1 MGRMG
6 RGWMGR
12 GWRRSLLG
20 FSAALILVVGG
31 SGLLPLLPKAAA
43 MVPAEVVQAT
53 GPKQEFGDQAEP
65 RPALPRPNLPRPSI
79 PVIIPAD
86 IQNHWAKDCITELVE
101 QRLIAPDAR
110 GLFYP
115 DDPILW
121 GDYITLLNM
130 LSPVGPAQSWANSL
144 ERALG
149 VQTAPTV
156 ASHYPDAYFQR
167 DRPLVRA
174 EGIMALATK
183 LGGSYQIAANTIIN
197 TSLEDG
203 RQVPSYAREG
213 VAAALALGVVVNY
226 PQGNRLNPTQRLT
239 RGEAVALLC
248 HAAPNNPVL
257 QQTINPAWVAQAQIP
272 AVTSPARETRGVW
285 LTNVDSQVLFST
297 EALQTAVTRLADL
310 NFNTIYPVVWNY
322 GHTLYPSATAR
333 RELGV
338 SQHLY
343 GDLRAPGPASESDR
357 DMMREA
363 IAMGH
368 ARGMAVVPWFEFGF
382 MAPANYE
389 LYRRHPDW
397 FTQKR
402 VEPEPPEPEPLAP
415 RDSRRPRNAPKLA
428 AGLDAKH
435 EAKLTPAL
443 DAPKVGELAREK
455 QRADQWLAQDDF
467 LPDPSTANDPGIW
480 LEGNVIPRRWMN
492 PFHPQV
498 QKFQLELIN
507 ELVSN
512 YEVDGFQFDDHLG
525 LPVDFGYDPFTINLY
540 RAEHN
545 GQAPPNDPQDAE
557 WMTWRA
563 NKISDFLAEVHKLV
577 KARRPNAMVSISPNP
592 YPFAFTNYLQDWPT
606 WVNRGIVDEL
616 VVQVYR
622 SDQNRFMWEMNK
634 PSIQA
639 ARRKIP
645 VNIGILSGLRSAPVK
660 MDFIIEQ
667 MAAVRDRAYSGMS
680 FFFYESLWISPP
692 PETAEQR
699 VGKLQQAFVTPAV
712 RPSR

>member
-1 MGRMG
+1 MSWTG
-6 RGWMGR
+6 RGRIGR

-31 SGLLPLLPKAAA
+31 SGLMPLLPKAAA
-43 MVPAEVVQAT
+43 MVPAEVTQAT
-53 GPKQEFGDQAEP
+53 GPKQGLGAE
-65 RPALPRPNLPRPSI
+65 ADPRPNFPRPSI
-79 PVIIPAD
+79 PVIIPTD
-86 IQNHWAKDCITELVE
+86 IQSHWAKDCITELVE

-115 DDPILW
+115 DEPILW
-121 GDYITLLNM
+121 GDYVTLLNL
-130 LSPVGPAQSWANSL
+130 LSPVGPAQGWANPL

-156 ASHYPDAYFQR
+156 AAHYPDAYFQR

-203 RQVPSYAREG
+203 LQVPPYAREG
-213 VAAALALGVVVNY
+213 VASALSQGVVVNY
-226 PQGNRLNPTQRLT
+226 PQANRLNPTQRLT

-248 HAAPNNPVL
+248 HAAPNNPAL
-257 QQTINPAWVAQAQIP
+257 SQTINPAWVPQAQPP
-272 AVTSPARETRGVW
+272 AVALPAREMRGVW

-297 EALQTAVTRLADL
+297 EALEAGINRLADL
-310 NFNTIYPVVWNY
+310 NFNTIYPVVWNF
-322 GHTLYPSATAR
+322 GHTLYPSATAK

-402 VEPEPPEPEPLAP
+402 VEPTPFSQRNSRQP
-415 RDSRRPRNAPKLA
+415 RDVPKLA
-428 AGLDAKH
+428 AGLNESKQASN
-435 EAKLTPAL
+435 LTTSL
-443 DAPKVGELAREK
+443 DAPKAGELAREK
-455 QRADQWLAQDDF
+455 HRVDQWIAQDDF
-467 LPDPSTANDPGIW
+467 LPDPNTANDPGIW
-480 LEGNVIPRRWMN
+480 MEGNVIPRRWMN

-557 WMTWRA
+557 WMAWRA

-577 KARRPNAMVSISPNP
+577 KARRPNAVVSISPNP
-592 YPFAFTNYLQDWPT
+592 YPFAYTNYLQDWPT

-645 VNIGILSGLRSAPVK
+645 VNIGILSGLRAAPVK
-660 MDFIIEQ
+660 MDFITDQ
-667 MAAVRDRAYSGMS
+667 MAAVRDRAFAGMS

-692 PETAEQR
+692 PETAAQR
-699 VGKLQQAFVTPAV
+699 VEKLQQAFAISATHPN
-712 RPSR
+712 R

>member
-12 GWRRSLLG
+12 GWRRSLLSFG
-20 FSAALILVVGG
+20 AALVLVVGG

-43 MVPAEVVQAT
+43 MVPAEVVQAP
-53 GPKQEFGDQAEP
+53 GPKQGSGDQTDSS
-65 RPALPRPNLPRPSI
+65 PALPRPNFPRPSI
-79 PVIIPAD
+79 PVVIPTD

-121 GDYITLLNM
+121 GDYVTLLNM
-130 LSPVGPAQSWANSL
+130 LSPVGPAQGWANPL

-156 ASHYPDAYFQR
+156 AAHYPDAYFQR

-174 EGIMALATK
+174 EGIMALASK

-197 TSLEDG
+197 ASLEDG
-203 RQVPSYAREG
+203 RQVPIYAREG
-213 VAAALALGVVVNY
+213 VAAALTQSVVVNY
-226 PQGNRLNPTQRLT
+226 PQANRLNPTQRLT

-248 HAAPNNPVL
+248 RAAPNNPAL
-257 QQTINPAWVAQAQIP
+257 SQTINPAWVPQAQTP
-272 AVTSPARETRGVW
+272 TVASPARETRGVW

-297 EALQTAVTRLADL
+297 EALQAAVTRLADL
-310 NFNTIYPVVWNY
+310 NFNTLYPVVWNY

-343 GDLRAPGPASESDR
+343 GDLRSPGPASESDR

-363 IAMGH
+363 IEFSH

-402 VEPEPPEPEPLAP
+402 AEPTPLVP
-415 RDSRRPRNAPKLA
+415 RDSTRPENAPKLA
-428 AGLDAKH
+428 AGLDESKQS
-435 EAKLTPAL
+435 AKLTTSL
-443 DAPKVGELAREK
+443 DAPKIGEMAREK
-455 QRADQWLAQDDF
+455 HRVDQWIAQDDF
-467 LPDPSTANDPGIW
+467 LPDPSTVNDPGIW
-480 LEGNVIPRRWMN
+480 MEGNVIPRRWMN

-540 RAEHN
+540 RAEH
-545 GQAPPNDPQDAE
+545 GGRIPPNDPQDAE

-577 KARRPNAMVSISPNP
+577 KARRPSAVVSISPNP

-645 VNIGILSGLRSAPVK
+645 VNIGILSGLRAAPVK
-660 MDFIIEQ
+660 MDFIAEQ

-692 PETAEQR
+692 PETAAQR
-699 VGKLQQAFVTPAV
+699 VGKLQQAFATPAT
-712 RPSR
+712 RPTR

>member
-1 MGRMG
+1 
-6 RGWMGR
+6 MGR
-12 GWRRSLLG
+12 GWRRSLLS
-20 FSAALILVVGG
+20 FSAALILAVGG
-31 SGLLPLLPKAAA
+31 SGLLPLLPKAVA
-43 MVPAEVVQAT
+43 MVPVEVAQAT
-53 GPKQEFGDQAEP
+53 GPKQELGDQAEP
-65 RPALPRPNLPRPSI
+65 GLALPRPNLPRPSVPVVI
-79 PVIIPAD
+79 PTD

-110 GLFYP
+110 GLFHP
-115 DDPILW
+115 NDPILW
-121 GDYITLLNM
+121 GDYVTLLN
-130 LSPVGPAQSWANSL
+130 LISPVGPAQSWANPL

-156 ASHYPDAYFQR
+156 AAHYPDAYFQR

-203 RQVPSYAREG
+203 RQVPPYAREG
-213 VAAALALGVVVNY
+213 VALALTQGVVVNY

-248 HAAPNNPVL
+248 HVAPNNPAL
-257 QQTINPAWVAQAQIP
+257 SQTIDPAWVAQAQTP
-272 AVTSPARETRGVW
+272 AVASPARETRGVW

-297 EALQTAVTRLADL
+297 ESLQAAVTRLADL
-310 NFNTIYPVVWNY
+310 NFNTLYPVVWNY

-343 GDLRAPGPASESDR
+343 GDLRAPGPASESDGQGPAGQR

-402 VEPEPPEPEPLAP
+402 VEPTPPDPEPLAP
-415 RDSRRPRNAPKLA
+415 RDSTRPRDVPKLA
-428 AGLDAKH
+428 ASLHTKQA
-435 EAKLTPAL
+435 AKLTPAL
-443 DAPKVGELAREK
+443 DVPKAGELAREK
-455 QRADQWLAQDDF
+455 QRTDQWLAQDDF
-467 LPDPSTANDPGIW
+467 LPDPDVVNDPGIW
-480 LEGNVIPRRWMN
+480 MEGNVIPRRWMN

-540 RAEHN
+540 RAEH
-545 GQAPPNDPQDAE
+545 GGRTPPNDPQDAE
-557 WMTWRA
+557 WMAWRA
-563 NKISDFLAEVHKLV
+563 SKISDFLAEVHKLV
-577 KARRPNAMVSISPNP
+577 KARRPNAVVSISPNP

-622 SDQNRFMWEMNK
+622 SDNNRFMWEMNK

-645 VNIGILSGLRSAPVK
+645 VNIGILSGLRAAPVK
-660 MDFIIEQ
+660 MDFITDQ

-699 VGKLQQAFVTPAV
+699 VGKLQQAFATPAT
-712 RPSR
+712 RPTR

>member
-12 GWRRSLLG
+12 GWRRSLLIFG
-20 FSAALILVVGG
+20 AALILVVGG

-43 MVPAEVVQAT
+43 AMVPAGVAQAT
-53 GPKQEFGDQAEP
+53 SPKQGLSDETDS
-65 RPALPRPNLPRPSI
+65 RPILPRPSI
-79 PVIIPAD
+79 PVVIPTD
-86 IQNHWAKDCITELVE
+86 IQNHWAKDCITELTE

-121 GDYITLLNM
+121 GDYVNLLN
-130 LSPVGPAQSWANSL
+130 LISAAGPAQSWANPL

-149 VQTAPTV
+149 VQTSPTV
-156 ASHYPDAYFQR
+156 AAHYPDAYFQR

-183 LGGSYQIAANTIIN
+183 LDGSYQIAANTIIN
-197 TSLEDG
+197 ASLEDG
-203 RQVPSYAREG
+203 RQVPPYAREG
-213 VAAALALGVVVNY
+213 VATALTQGVVVNY
-226 PQGNRLNPTQRLT
+226 PQANRLNSTQRLT
-239 RGEAVALLC
+239 RGEAAALLC
-248 HAAPNNPVL
+248 RAAPNPAL
-257 QQTINPAWVAQAQIP
+257 RQTIDPAWVTQAQTP
-272 AVTSPARETRGVW
+272 AVASPAREMRGVW

-297 EALQTAVTRLADL
+297 EALQAAVTRLADL

-402 VEPEPPEPEPLAP
+402 VEPPPSEPEPLAP
-415 RDSRRPRNAPKLA
+415 RDSTRPGNVPKLA
-428 AGLDAKH
+428 AGLDTKQT
-435 EAKLTPAL
+435 AKLTSAL
-443 DAPKVGELAREK
+443 DIPKAGDLAREK

-467 LPDPSTANDPGIW
+467 LPDPDVVNDPGIW
-480 LEGNVIPRRWMN
+480 MEGNVIPRRWMN

-545 GQAPPNDPQDAE
+545 GQAPPNNPQNAE

-577 KARRPNAMVSISPNP
+577 KARRPNAVVSISPNP

-616 VVQVYR
+616 VIQVYR

-645 VNIGILSGLRSAPVK
+645 VNIGILSGLRAAPVK
-660 MDFIIEQ
+660 MDFITDQ

-699 VGKLQQAFVTPAV
+699 VGKLRQAFATPAI

>member
-1 MGRMG
+1 MRWMG
-6 RGWMGR
+6 RGWIGK

-20 FSAALILVVGG
+20 FGAALILVVGG
-31 SGLLPLLPKAAA
+31 SGLLPLLPRVAA
-43 MVPAEVVQAT
+43 MAPVGVAQGT
-53 GPKQEFGDQAEP
+53 GHKQGLSDEADPGP
-65 RPALPRPNLPRPSI
+65 ILPRPSI
-79 PVIIPAD
+79 PVVIPVD
-86 IQNHWAKDCITELVE
+86 IQSHWAKDCITELTE
-101 QRLIAPDAR
+101 QRLIAPNAR

-121 GDYITLLNM
+121 GDYVTLLNL
-130 LSPVGPAQSWANSL
+130 LSPVGPAQGWANPL

-149 VQTAPTV
+149 VQSAPTV
-156 ASHYPDAYFQR
+156 AAHYPDAYFQR

-197 TSLEDG
+197 ASLEDG
-203 RQVPSYAREG
+203 RQVPPYAREG
-213 VAAALALGVVVNY
+213 VAAALTQGVVVNY
-226 PQGNRLNPTQRLT
+226 PQANRINPTQRLT

-248 HAAPNNPVL
+248 RAAPNNPAL
-257 QQTINPAWVAQAQIP
+257 SQTIDPAWVAQAQP
-272 AVTSPARETRGVW
+272 LAVAPPARETRGVW

-297 EALQTAVTRLADL
+297 EALQGAVTRLADL
-310 NFNTIYPVVWNY
+310 NFNTLYPVVWNY

-382 MAPANYE
+382 MAPASYE

-402 VEPEPPEPEPLAP
+402 AEPTPLLP
-415 RDSRRPRNAPKLA
+415 RDSRRPGDVPKLA
-428 AGLDAKH
+428 AGLDESKH
-435 EAKLTPAL
+435 SAKLTTSL
-443 DAPKVGELAREK
+443 DAPKAGELAREK
-455 QRADQWLAQDDF
+455 HRVDQWIAQDDF
-467 LPDPSTANDPGIW
+467 LPDPSAANDPGIW
-480 LEGNVIPRRWMN
+480 MEGNVIPRRWMN

-540 RAEHN
+540 RAEHG
-545 GQAPPNDPQDAE
+545 GQAPPDDPQNAE
-557 WMTWRA
+557 WMAWRA
-563 NKISDFLAEVHKLV
+563 NKISDFLAEVHQLV
-577 KARRPNAMVSISPNP
+577 KARRPSAVVSISPNP

-645 VNIGILSGLRSAPVK
+645 VNIGILSGLRASPIK
-660 MDFIIEQ
+660 MDFIADQ

-692 PETAEQR
+692 PETAQQR
-699 VGKLQQAFVTPAV
+699 VDKLQQAFATPAT
-712 RPSR
+712 RPSQGG

>member
-1 MGRMG
+1 MG

-12 GWRRSLLG
+12 GWRRSLLSFG
-20 FSAALILVVGG
+20 AALILVVGG
-31 SGLLPLLPKAAA
+31 SGPLPLLPRAAA
-43 MVPAEVVQAT
+43 MVPVEVAQAT
-53 GPKQEFGDQAEP
+53 GPKQGLGEQAD
-65 RPALPRPNLPRPSI
+65 PRPNLPRPSI
-79 PVIIPAD
+79 PVVIPTD
-86 IQNHWAKDCITELVE
+86 IQTHWAKACITELVE

-121 GDYITLLNM
+121 GDYVTLLN
-130 LSPVGPAQSWANSL
+130 LIAPVGPAQGWANPL

-149 VQTAPTV
+149 VQSAPTV
-156 ASHYPDAYFQR
+156 AAHYPDAYFQR

-183 LGGSYQIAANTIIN
+183 LGGSHQIAANTLIN
-197 TSLEDG
+197 ASLEDG
-203 RQVPSYAREG
+203 RQVPPYAREG
-213 VAAALALGVVVNY
+213 VAAALTQGVVVNY
-226 PQGNRLNPTQRLT
+226 PQANRMHPTQRLT
-239 RGEAVALLC
+239 RGEAAALLC
-248 HAAPNNPVL
+248 RAAPNQAL
-257 QQTINPAWVAQAQIP
+257 RQTIDPAWVTQAQTT
-272 AVTSPARETRGVW
+272 AVPVPTRELRGVW
-285 LTNVDSQVLFST
+285 LTNIDSQVLFST
-297 EALQTAVTRLADL
+297 EALQGAINRLADL

-338 SQHLY
+338 SQHLM

-357 DMMREA
+357 DMLREA
-363 IAMGH
+363 IDFGH

-402 VEPEPPEPEPLAP
+402 AEPAPLSP
-415 RDSRRPRNAPKLA
+415 GSRRSGDGPKLA
-428 AGLDAKH
+428 MGLDQSKGSAQV
-435 EAKLTPAL
+435 TTAL
-443 DAPKVGELAREK
+443 DSPKAGELAREK
-455 QRADQWLAQDDF
+455 HRTDQWIAQVDEF
-467 LPDPSTANDPGIW
+467 LPDDAPMADPGIW
-480 LEGNVIPRRWMN
+480 MEGNVIPRRWMN

-507 ELVSN
+507 DLVSN

-540 RAEHN
+540 RAEH
-545 GQAPPNDPQDAE
+545 GGRAPSNNPQDAE
-557 WMTWRA
+557 WMAWRA
-563 NKISDFLAEVHKLV
+563 NKISDFLGEVYKLV
-577 KARRPNAMVSISPNP
+577 KARRPNAVVSISPNP
-592 YPFAFTNYLQDWPT
+592 YPFAYVNYLQDWPE

-616 VVQVYR
+616 VIQVYR

-634 PSIQA
+634 PSVQA

-645 VNIGILSGLRSAPVK
+645 VSIGILSGLRAAPVR
-660 MDFIIEQ
+660 MDFIADQ
-667 MAAVRDRAYSGMS
+667 MAAVRDRAGAGMS

-692 PETAEQR
+692 PETADQR
-699 VGKLQQAFVTPAV
+699 VSQLRQAFASPAT
-712 RPSR
+712 RPGR

>member
-1 MGRMG
+1 MGKMV

-12 GWRRSLLG
+12 GWRRSLLSFG
-20 FSAALILVVGG
+20 AALILAVGG

-43 MVPAEVVQAT
+43 MVPAEVAQAT
-53 GPKQEFGDQAEP
+53 GPKQELGDQAEP
-65 RPALPRPNLPRPSI
+65 RPALPRPNLLRPSI
-79 PVIIPAD
+79 PVVIPVD
-86 IQNHWAKDCITELVE
+86 IQSHWAKDCITELVE
-101 QRLIAPDAR
+101 QRLITPDAR

-121 GDYITLLNM
+121 GDYVTLLNL
-130 LSPVGPAQSWANSL
+130 LSPVGPAQGWANPL

-149 VQTAPTV
+149 VQIAPTV
-156 ASHYPDAYFQR
+156 AAHYPDAYFQR

-197 TSLEDG
+197 ASLEDG
-203 RQVPSYAREG
+203 RQVPIYAREG
-213 VAAALALGVVVNY
+213 VAAALAQGVVVNY
-226 PQGNRLNPTQRLT
+226 PQANRLNSTQRLT

-248 HAAPNNPVL
+248 NAAPNNPVL
-257 QQTINPAWVAQAQIP
+257 RQTINPAWVPQAQTP
-272 AVTSPARETRGVW
+272 AVAAPTRELRGVW

-297 EALQTAVTRLADL
+297 EALQAAVNRLADL

-343 GDLRAPGPASESDR
+343 GDLRAPRPASESDR

-402 VEPEPPEPEPLAP
+402 VEPRPLEPEPLAP
-415 RDSRRPRNAPKLA
+415 RDSMRPGDVPKLT

-435 EAKLTPAL
+435 TAKLTPVL
-443 DAPKVGELAREK
+443 DVPKVGDLAREK
-455 QRADQWLAQDDF
+455 HRADQWLAQDDF
-467 LPDPSTANDPGIW
+467 LPDPDVVSDPGIW
-480 LEGNVIPRRWMN
+480 MEGNVIPRRWMN

-540 RAEHN
+540 RSEHN
-545 GQAPPNDPQDAE
+545 GQAPPNDPQNAE
-557 WMTWRA
+557 WMAWRA

-577 KARRPNAMVSISPNP
+577 KARRPNAVVSISPNP

-616 VVQVYR
+616 VIQVYR

-645 VNIGILSGLRSAPVK
+645 VNIGILSGLRAAPVK
-660 MDFIIEQ
+660 MDFITDQ
-667 MAAVRDRAYSGMS
+667 MAAVRDRAYSGIS

-699 VGKLQQAFVTPAV
+699 VGKLQQAFATPAI
-712 RPSR
+712 RPGR